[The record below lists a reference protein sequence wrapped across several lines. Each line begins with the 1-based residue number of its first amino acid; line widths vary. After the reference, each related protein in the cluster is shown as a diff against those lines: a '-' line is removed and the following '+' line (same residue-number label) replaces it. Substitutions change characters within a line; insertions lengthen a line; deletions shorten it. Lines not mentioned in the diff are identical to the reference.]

1 MRKNYNF
8 TRRKLYLPEYGR
20 HIHEMVDSLLEIE
33 DRHERTRQAKAVIAV
48 MGNLNPT
55 LRDTEDF
62 KHKLWDHLFIMSDF
76 RLDVDS
82 PYPQPSRQD
91 LTIVPQKLR
100 YPQSRITFKH
110 YGKYQHQFVD
120 RVAKEKNGSAEMVNL
135 ARYMRTKSYEFN
147 NEHPNNESIVRDI
160 RIMAGGD
167 TEMDLSTIANMRSE
181 YRSNVQQRNT
191 KRGKQ
196 QAQNRTNNG
205 RKNAKSSNQSA
216 GSRGGHANRTQ
227 QRHAQH
233 K

>member
-33 DRHERTRQAKAVIAV
+33 DRNERTRQAKAVIAV
-48 MGNLNPT
+48 MGNLNPM

-91 LTIVPQKLR
+91 LTLMPQKLR
-100 YPQSRITFKH
+100 YPQSRIGFKH
-110 YGKYQHQFVD
+110 YGKYLQQFIEKI
-120 RVAKEKNGSAEMVNL
+120 AEESKEHITTHEMVNI
-135 ARYMRTKSYEFN
+135 ARYMRNKGYEFN
-147 NEHPNNESIVRDI
+147 NEHPNNEAIMRDI
-160 RIMAGGD
+160 RAMAGD
-167 TEMDLSTIANMRSE
+167 DIAMDLSEIVNMRSD
-181 YRSNVQQRNT
+181 YRANVQQRT
-191 KRGKQ
+191 QKRAKTT
-196 QAQNRTNNG
+196 AQKHHTG
-205 RKNAKSSNQSA
+205 RKVVKSA
-216 GSRGGHANRTQ
+216 RPQ
-227 QRHAQH
+227 QRQNQQ

>member
-8 TRRKLYLPEYGR
+8 TRQKLYLPEYGR

-33 DRHERTRQAKAVIAV
+33 DRNERTRQAKAVIAV

-82 PYPQPSRQD
+82 PYAQPSRQD
-91 LTIVPQKLR
+91 LMLVPQKLR

-110 YGKYQHQFVD
+110 YGKYLHQMVD
-120 RVAKEKNGSAEMVNL
+120 KAARESKQTNTEAEMVNL
-135 ARYMRTKSYEFN
+135 ARYMRAKSYEYN

-160 RIMAGGD
+160 RIMAGEELD
-167 TEMDLSTIANMRSE
+167 MDLSLIANMRSD
-181 YRSNVQQRNT
+181 YRGNSQQRMQ

-196 QAQNRTNNG
+196 QVQKHNNG
-205 RKNAKSSNQSA
+205 RKVAKTGGKQQPRHHQS
-216 GSRGGHANRTQ
+216 
-227 QRHAQH
+227 